1 MSTQTLPNQLP
12 PGLEVLY
19 AADVLQARIKAM
31 AQEINQTYADTDGLV
46 LICILKGGLMFMAEL
61 AKHLVIPCQMEFV
74 TLSSYGNSQQTSGT
88 VRPVDLSLP
97 KLTGKD
103 VLVVEDIID
112 TGLTLNFF
120 LEYLNGL
127 HTPKSLRLAVMLDK
141 KEARQKQVKTDFVG
155 FEIGNQFVVGFGL
168 DDRGF
173 YRNLPL
179 IGYYPNPPA
188 EA

>member
-1 MSTQTLPNQLP
+1 MSSPTYTPQLP

-19 AADVLQARIKAM
+19 STEVLQQRIAEM
-31 AQEINQTYADTDGLV
+31 AEEINRVYADTDGLV
-46 LICILKGGLMFMAEL
+46 LVCILKGGLMFMAEL
-61 AKHLVIPCQMEFV
+61 AKYLTIPCQMEFV
-74 TLSSYGNSQQTSGT
+74 TLSSYGNNQTTSGT

-97 KLTGKD
+97 KLSGKD

-112 TGLTLNFF
+112 TGLTLSFF
-120 LEYLNGL
+120 LDYLNGL
-127 HTPKSLRLAVMLDK
+127 HTPKSLRLAVLLDK
-141 KEARQKQVKTDFVG
+141 REARQKPVPTDFVG

-168 DDRGF
+168 DDKGY

-188 EA
+188 EG